1 MQDSDFRTEI
11 GSRKNTRL
19 SAVLCASGARW
30 KTFQLAMAFS
40 FACEILNLIKHQGT
54 SGNTRGLQFHV
65 ASSTEVALRNA
76 ARRVRFPNEPA
87 TSRSYLSPS
96 IKTRASAYPSAHGN
110 LDRLLEQFDNIF
122 VKGE

>member
-65 ASSTEVALRNA
+65 ASSTEARSRFAMPRDAFGFQTNRRLRG
-76 ARRVRFPNEPA
+76 RIFPPRSKQERA
-87 TSRSYLSPS
+87 HILLHMETSTDFSNSSTTFL
-96 IKTRASAYPSAHGN
+96 
-110 LDRLLEQFDNIF
+110 
-122 VKGE
+122 